1 MDFIEKILD
10 LIVSNFNFSYMITIN
25 VLTYIIIKGID
36 YLNKD
41 KNVKTITK
49 RIVLVISIIIVT
61 ISYILT
67 DYQDYTVLINSAI
80 CAGLAFIP
88 SIFIWGFSLYFICY
102 ALMFFFNTIRYGQ
115 DKLKPK
121 TAIQYI
127 VYGVSGICVLASLI
141 GGIIWSCI

>member
-1 MDFIEKILD
+1 MELIEKILD
-10 LIVSNFNFSYMITIN
+10 LIVSNFDFSYMIAIN
-25 VLTYIIIKGID
+25 VLTYIIIKGLD

-80 CAGLAFIP
+80 CAPVFY
-88 SIFIWGFSLYFICY
+88 SW
-102 ALMFFFNTIRYGQ
+102 
-115 DKLKPK
+115 
-121 TAIQYI
+121 
-127 VYGVSGICVLASLI
+127 VLRPILI
-141 GGIIWSCI
+141 KCDIGYKKYDDTLN

>member
-10 LIVSNFNFSYMITIN
+10 LIISNFDFSYMITIN
-25 VLTYIIIKGID
+25 VLTYIIIKGLD

-61 ISYILT
+61 LSYILT

-80 CAGLAFIP
+80 CTPVFYSWILRPI
-88 SIFIWGFSLYFICY
+88 
-102 ALMFFFNTIRYGQ
+102 
-115 DKLKPK
+115 
-121 TAIQYI
+121 
-127 VYGVSGICVLASLI
+127 LI
-141 GGIIWSCI
+141 KCDIGYKKYDETLN

>member
-1 MDFIEKILD
+1 MEVIEKLLD
-10 LIVSNFNFSYMITIN
+10 LIISNFDFSYMITIN
-25 VLTYIIIKGID
+25 VLTYIIIKGLD

-80 CAGLAFIP
+80 CAPVFY
-88 SIFIWGFSLYFICY
+88 SW
-102 ALMFFFNTIRYGQ
+102 
-115 DKLKPK
+115 
-121 TAIQYI
+121 
-127 VYGVSGICVLASLI
+127 VLRPILI
-141 GGIIWSCI
+141 KCNIGYKKYDDTLN

>member
-1 MDFIEKILD
+1 MDFIEKLLD
-10 LIVSNFNFSYMITIN
+10 LIVSNFDFSYMITIN
-25 VLTYIIIKGID
+25 VLTYIIIKGLD

-80 CAGLAFIP
+80 CAPVFY
-88 SIFIWGFSLYFICY
+88 SW
-102 ALMFFFNTIRYGQ
+102 
-115 DKLKPK
+115 
-121 TAIQYI
+121 
-127 VYGVSGICVLASLI
+127 VLRPILI
-141 GGIIWSCI
+141 KCNIGYKKYDETLN